1 MFIDYD
7 TFRQRA
13 DALLHRIASQC
24 RAASRQPAEVPLL
37 PVTKTHPPAAAEYA
51 ARFGL
56 VAVGENRV
64 QEAVEKRAKTTT
76 NLRWELIGHL
86 QTNKA
91 RLAAAH
97 FERIQSVDRE
107 RLIAALD
114 HAAGELGRRLP
125 VLLQINAGND
135 QIGRAS

>member
-24 RAASRQPAEVPLL
+24 RAASRQPAQVTLL
-37 PVTKTHPPAAAEYA
+37 PGTKPHPPPAAEYA

-64 QEAVEKRAKTTT
+64 QEAVENRPQTTT
-76 NLRWELIGHL
+76 NPRWELTGHR
-86 QTNKA
+86 QTKND

-97 FERIQSVDRE
+97 VER
-107 RLIAALD
+107 
-114 HAAGELGRRLP
+114 
-125 VLLQINAGND
+125 
-135 QIGRAS
+135 